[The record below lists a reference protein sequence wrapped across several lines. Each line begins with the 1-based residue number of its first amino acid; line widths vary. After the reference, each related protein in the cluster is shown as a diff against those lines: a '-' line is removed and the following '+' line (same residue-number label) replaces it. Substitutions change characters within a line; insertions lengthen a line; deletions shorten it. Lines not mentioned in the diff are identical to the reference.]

1 MKAKH
6 QDTLHK
12 SQRQRTLIAVAVVFA
27 IAGGAA
33 ALWVKSGSAGS
44 NVFAALPSIGARQ
57 LAPGGVHVDDLA
69 ADPFGYTDTLT
80 LRAVVA
86 KVGAGEPHRLVV
98 IDSREA
104 KICKSTGCAK
114 FFLPVALSTEPVP
127 REWDEVDLRGKVVQG
142 DRYPTFVAESVVAN
156 LGSIQ

>member
-6 QDTLHK
+6 QNAPH
-12 SQRQRTLIAVAVVFA
+12 RNQRTLIAVAIVFA
-27 IAGGAA
+27 IASGAA
-33 ALWVKSGSAGS
+33 ALWATSGSAGG
-44 NVFAALPSIGARQ
+44 NVFASLPNIGARP
-57 LAPGGVHVDDLA
+57 LAPGGLHVDDLA
-69 ADPFGYTDTLT
+69 ADLLGYTDTVT

-86 KVGAGEPHRLVV
+86 RVRVGDPHQLIV

-114 FFLPVALSTEPVP
+114 HFLPVALATEPVP
-127 REWDEVDLRGKVVQG
+127 RVWDEVDLRGKVVRG
-142 DRYPTFVAESVVAN
+142 DRYPIFVVESVVAN

>member
-1 MKAKH
+1 MKRDHRNKAP
-6 QDTLHK
+6 HK
-12 SQRQRTLIAVAVVFA
+12 RQIALIAAAVLGTAMV
-27 IAGGAA
+27 GGV
-33 ALWVKSGSAGS
+33 ALWADAGKPT
-44 NVFAALPSIGARQ
+44 NVFAVLTNIGARP

-69 ADPFGYTDTLT
+69 ADPFGYTDTVT

-86 KVGAGEPHRLVV
+86 RVSAGDPYRLVV

-114 FFLPVALSTEPVP
+114 YFLPVALSAESVP
-127 REWDEVDLRGKVVQG
+127 RKWDEVDLRGKVVRG
-142 DRYPTFVAESVVAN
+142 DRYPIFVAESVVAN